1 MKKIG
6 ILFSLIMLA
15 FVTQSYAQAGRFG
28 ATPED
33 SVECVKYL
41 NFYKEYYKNGNIRRS
56 PSIVARSYEQMS
68 AWRNAGVVSRWTK
81 HH

>member
-41 NFYKEYYKNGNIRRS
+41 NFYKEYYKNGNIREAL
-56 PSIVARSYEQMS
+56 PS
-68 AWRNAGVVSRWTK
+68 WRGALNKCPLGVAGVVSGRTK

>member
-15 FVTQSYAQAGRFG
+15 FVTQSYAQTGRFG

-33 SVECVKYL
+33 SVECVRYL
-41 NFYKEYYKNGNIRRS
+41 NFYKEYYKNGNIREAL
-56 PSIVARSYEQMS
+56 PS
-68 AWRNAGVVSRWTK
+68 WRGALKNVL
-81 HH
+81 